1 MLQQISI
8 NYVVI
13 PENLASDILLQYF
26 NDFEI
31 NGYPLTTA
39 LVNVLVHS
47 NDGWLDKDYSLAR
60 IKVNKV
66 S

>member
-39 LVNVLVHS
+39 LVNVIVHS